1 VFFHPATRT
10 VIFTDLVFNMA
21 TQDDV
26 EGARLRLGDW
36 CGWAFGP
43 HRLIRRMISDHAA
56 ARASVKKILLW
67 DVDGYHRHPR

>member
-1 VFFHPATRT
+1 MFFHPATRT

-26 EGARLRLGDW
+26 EGAHFDW
-36 CGWAFGP
+36 VTGADGHFGP

>member
-1 VFFHPATRT
+1 MVISQISCSTWPRKMTSRARVFDWVT
-10 VIFTDLVFNMA
+10 
-21 TQDDV
+21 
-26 EGARLRLGDW
+26 GAAGH
-36 CGWAFGP
+36 FGP